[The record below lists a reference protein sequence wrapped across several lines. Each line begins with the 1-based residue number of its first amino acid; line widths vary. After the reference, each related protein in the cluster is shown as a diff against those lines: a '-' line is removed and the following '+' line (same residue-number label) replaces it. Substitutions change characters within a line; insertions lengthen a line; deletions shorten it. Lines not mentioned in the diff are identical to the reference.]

1 MEKLRALIIDDEK
14 LSRENLKTLISEYC
28 KNIDVI
34 SEANSVKTANS
45 KILELEPDV
54 LFLDIN
60 MPGQSGFDLLQSLPD
75 KKFMVVF
82 VTAHNEY
89 GIQAVKVNAVDYLL
103 KPIDINE
110 LKAAEKKL
118 LQRRKDINEEL
129 QSHNNYEGYK
139 KIIVNHSH
147 GFSIIDIK
155 NIVRLEASRNYTK
168 IILNDETE
176 IISSKNLKE
185 FEDILNSKSFY
196 RIHKSHL
203 INLKYLK
210 EYSNLDGGT
219 AIMSDNSR
227 IIISRRRLQEFLDK
241 LRDISLYVK

>member
-1 MEKLRALIIDDEK
+1 MEKLKAVIVDDEK
-14 LSRENLKTLISEYC
+14 LSRENLKSLIGEYC
-28 KNIDVI
+28 QNIEVI
-34 SEANSVKTANS
+34 GEANSVKTANS

-60 MPGQSGFDLLQSLPD
+60 MPRQSGFDLLQSLPD
-75 KKFMVVF
+75 KDFMVVF

-110 LKAAEKKL
+110 LKSAEKKL
-118 LQRRKDINEEL
+118 LQRRNFKEEPQL
-129 QSHNNYEGYK
+129 HNNYEGYK
-139 KIIVNHSH
+139 KIIVNHSQ
-147 GFSIIDIK
+147 GFSIIDIDK
-155 NIVRLEASRNYTK
+155 IVRLEASRNYTK
-168 IILNDETE
+168 IYLNDETE
-176 IISSKNLKE
+176 ITSSKNLKE
-185 FEDILNSKSFY
+185 FEDILNNKTFC

-227 IIISRRRLQEFLDK
+227 IVISRRRFQEFLDK
-241 LRDISLYVK
+241 LRDFSLYVK

>member
-1 MEKLRALIIDDEK
+1 MEKLKAVIVDDEK
-14 LSRENLKTLISEYC
+14 LSRENLKSLIGEYC
-28 KNIDVI
+28 QNIEVI
-34 SEANSVKTANS
+34 GEANSVKTANS

-60 MPGQSGFDLLQSLPD
+60 MPRQSGFDLLQSLPD
-75 KKFMVVF
+75 KDFMVVF

-110 LKAAEKKL
+110 LISAEKKL
-118 LQRRKDINEEL
+118 LQRRNFKEEPHL
-129 QSHNNYEGYK
+129 HNNYEGYK
-139 KIIVNHSH
+139 KIIVNHSQ
-147 GFSIIDIK
+147 GFSIIDIDK
-155 NIVRLEASRNYTK
+155 IVRLEASRNYTK
-168 IILNDETE
+168 IYLNDETE
-176 IISSKNLKE
+176 ITSSKNLKE
-185 FEDILNSKSFY
+185 FEDILNNKTFC

-227 IIISRRRLQEFLDK
+227 IVISRRRFQEFLDK
-241 LRDISLYVK
+241 LRDFSLYVK

>member
-1 MEKLRALIIDDEK
+1 MEKLKALIVDDEK
-14 LSRENLKTLISEYC
+14 LSRENLKTLIGEYC

-34 SEANSVKTANS
+34 GEANSAKTANS
-45 KILELEPDV
+45 KIIELEPDV

-60 MPGQSGFDLLQSLPD
+60 MPRQSGFDLLESLPD
-75 KKFMVVF
+75 KNFMVVF

-110 LKAAEKKL
+110 LKSAEQKL
-118 LQRRKDINEEL
+118 LQRRSFKEESNL
-129 QSHNNYEGYK
+129 HNNYQEYK
-139 KIIVNHSH
+139 KIIVNHSQ
-147 GFSIIDIK
+147 GFSIIDIE
-155 NIVRLEASRNYTK
+155 NIIRLEASRNYTK
-168 IILNDETE
+168 IYLNDDTE

-185 FEDILNSKSFY
+185 FEDILNSKSFC

-227 IIISRRRLQEFLDK
+227 IVISRRRFQEFLDK
-241 LRDISLYVK
+241 LRDFSLYVK

>member
-1 MEKLRALIIDDEK
+1 MKKLQALIVDDEK

-28 KNIDVI
+28 EGIEVI
-34 SEANSVKTANS
+34 AEANSAKAANT

-54 LFLDIN
+54 IFLDIN
-60 MPGQSGFDLLQSLPD
+60 MPKESGFDLLQSLPEND
-75 KKFMVVF
+75 YMIVF

-89 GIQAVKVNAVDYLL
+89 GIQAVKVDAVDYLL

-110 LKAAEKKL
+110 LKDAEKKL
-118 LQRRKDINEEL
+118 IKRWKNYRQKPSIN
-129 QSHNNYEGYK
+129 QSSLAYK
-139 KIIVNHSH
+139 KIIVNHSQ
-147 GFSIIDIK
+147 GFSIIEIE
-155 NIVRLEASRNYTK
+155 NIVRLEGSRNYTK
-168 IILNDETE
+168 IFLNDNSE

-185 FEDILNSKSFY
+185 FEDILNSNFFY

-210 EYSNLDGGT
+210 EYSNVEGGM

-227 IIISRRRLQEFLDK
+227 IIISRRRFQEFIDK
-241 LRDISLYVK
+241 LRDFSLYVK

>member
-1 MEKLRALIIDDEK
+1 MEKLKAVIVDDEK
-14 LSRENLKTLISEYC
+14 LSRENLKSLIGEYC
-28 KNIDVI
+28 QNIEVI
-34 SEANSVKTANS
+34 GEANSVKTANS

-60 MPGQSGFDLLQSLPD
+60 MPRQSGFDLLQSLPD
-75 KKFMVVF
+75 KDFMVVF

-110 LKAAEKKL
+110 LKSAEKKL
-118 LQRRKDINEEL
+118 LQRRNLKEEPHL
-129 QSHNNYEGYK
+129 HNNYEGYK
-139 KIIVNHSH
+139 KIIVNHSQ
-147 GFSIIDIK
+147 GFSIIDIE

-168 IILNDETE
+168 IYLNDETE
-176 IISSKNLKE
+176 ITSSKNLKE
-185 FEDILNSKSFY
+185 FEDILNNKTFC

-227 IIISRRRLQEFLDK
+227 IVISRRRFQEFLDK
-241 LRDISLYVK
+241 LRDFSLYVK